1 MCVPCMI
8 SVLSQSLSFGFLSVL
23 QIHILI
29 QFLDTLRGIGI
40 AASILISSLGIGSGN
55 DQTKVQAQEQPQ
67 NTVAVLPESSPTS
80 TSFCKPVLP
89 LKIRFVWNVTV
100 FNPR

>member
-1 MCVPCMI
+1 MKNRKI
-8 SVLSQSLSFGFLSVL
+8 HHIWSV
-23 QIHILI
+23 
-29 QFLDTLRGIGI
+29 GI

-80 TSFCKPVLP
+80 TTEVSPSTQPNKTSAP
-89 LKIRFVWNVTV
+89 KETV
-100 FNPR
+100 QPTAKVKKWKKVFRCETVSIFYTCS

>member
-1 MCVPCMI
+1 MKNRK
-8 SVLSQSLSFGFLSVL
+8 
-23 QIHILI
+23 IHHIWS
-29 QFLDTLRGIGI
+29 IGI

-80 TSFCKPVLP
+80 TTEVSPSTQPNKTSAPKETVQPTAKVKKWKKVSGASGYQVYVL
-89 LKIRFVWNVTV
+89 K
-100 FNPR
+100 